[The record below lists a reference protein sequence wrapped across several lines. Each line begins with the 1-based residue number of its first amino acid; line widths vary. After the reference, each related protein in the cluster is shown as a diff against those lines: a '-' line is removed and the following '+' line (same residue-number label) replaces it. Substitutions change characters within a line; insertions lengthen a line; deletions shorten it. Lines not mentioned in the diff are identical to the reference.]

1 MADGVAPGSAG
12 QLDRDYTAA
21 RHEAEVMAGASRD
34 LAQRAMVYHHL
45 FRHSG
50 GNHAFPLLAAHG
62 ALWAGGYFA
71 RGERIGLGLSLS
83 ALHRPARRRARLAA
97 LAAFAEAFREINR
110 RVCVEVYATYR
121 FTLAHGE
128 RAGTDAY
135 VDALLLDALN
145 RCHHAVRRMR
155 ALGQAERARLFEAF
169 FRWEQR
175 AVVAP
180 SVAAAANGFTW
191 EPVRR
196 LALRPSIRFAYMRH
210 RETLHFAN
218 FADTDERIEKG
229 LRAYAVAKAVGWDE
243 VEARLSR
250 YRALPAGCLTS
261 AGTAFHAARARLL
274 PPEHLRLAAARSVQP
289 A

>member
-1 MADGVAPGSAG
+1 MADGVAPGSTG
-12 QLDRDYTAA
+12 RLDRAYAAA

-34 LAQRAMVYHHL
+34 LVQRAVVYHHL

-71 RGERIGLGLSLS
+71 WGKRIGLGLSLA
-83 ALHRPARRRARLAA
+83 ALHRPAYRRARLAA
-97 LAAFAEAFREINR
+97 LAAFAEAFREISR
-110 RVCVEVYATYR
+110 QVCVEVYATYR

-128 RAGTDAY
+128 TAGTDTY
-135 VDALLLDALN
+135 VDPLLLDALN
-145 RCHHAVRRMR
+145 RCHRAVRRMR
-155 ALGQAERARLFEAF
+155 ALGPAERAHLFEAF
-169 FRWEQR
+169 FRWEQC

-180 SVAAAANGFTW
+180 SVAAAVDGFTW
-191 EPVRR
+191 DFVRR
-196 LALRPSIRFAYMRH
+196 LALCPSIRFAYMPH

-229 LRAYAVAKAVGWDE
+229 LRAYAVAEAVGWDA

-250 YRALPAGCLTS
+250 YGALPADFLAA
-261 AGTAFHAARARLL
+261 AGTPFHATRARLL
-274 PPEHLRLAAARSVQP
+274 PPEHPLLAAAGSVQP